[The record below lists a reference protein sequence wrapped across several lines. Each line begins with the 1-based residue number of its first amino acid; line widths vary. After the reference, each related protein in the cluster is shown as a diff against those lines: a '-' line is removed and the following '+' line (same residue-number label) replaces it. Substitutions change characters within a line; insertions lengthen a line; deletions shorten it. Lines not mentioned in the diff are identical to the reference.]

1 MRGMR
6 KRRDGTWERV
16 REAAPEGDAPSLIDR
31 LATAEARIVELE
43 DKVVKLQRSK
53 AEGKRLTD
61 LEDKVAEH
69 DSKLALAVV
78 KPEQSASG
86 SAKKEKA

>member
-1 MRGMR
+1 MKGLK

-16 REAAPEGDAPSLIDR
+16 REAAPEDDAPSLLDR
-31 LATAEARIVELE
+31 LVKAEAQIADLE
-43 DKVVKLQRSK
+43 EKVVKLQRSK
-53 AEGKRLTD
+53 ADGKRLTD

-69 DSKLALAVV
+69 DTKLALAVI